1 MLNIILLFFIF
12 IFSLRSLLFV
22 HGPLICTFA
31 DVLKEVALYY
41 ECPLTYTSQHF
52 LKECSFLDGSIELY
66 FSLHLFPTDAISEAD
81 L

>member
-1 MLNIILLFFIF
+1 MLNIILLFF
-12 IFSLRSLLFV
+12 LLKSLLFV

-31 DVLKEVALYY
+31 DVLKEIALYH

-52 LKECSFLDGSIELY
+52 LKEFSFLDGSIKLY
-66 FSLHLFPTDAISEAD
+66 FCLHLFPTDAISEAD